1 MSEHTQKETKVK
13 SGSGGPVPEWK
24 MKKLVPKHEDEPD
37 DQNRD
42 SQPLTSSQVHAAF
55 SDSAYLLASVI
66 FQNSR
71 REKPAATRQLVRYGQ
86 ERELPLPP
94 VKDEMRRPAFELAFN
109 TLRYQEL
116 LEDVIIDSGFFSS
129 PHIPDDQMSLF
140 AVMLYD
146 FQDRKFIPQDYIR
159 EDFIQEVRDVENY
172 LIRCKTKL
180 EASLARY
187 RIKHDLS
194 SFDCILPEIVK
205 VKQER
210 ANRLPLYAWVNA
222 LTSSLDEVQSALTS
236 LGLSRVNSVRQLEG
250 QTFCQDPHCEDVL
263 VFPARMK
270 AKLDGT
276 ELLSERKLIVQDK
289 SCSLAPN
296 VAISLLPE
304 EADVLLVGSFSGL
317 TVSHAASLIHQK
329 QKTDKNK
336 SRVLACVGGLTDF
349 QREAVQQVVVQ
360 MGCKKVKL
368 IYEVFR
374 SLTSGDKRLA
384 KVRLILLTPN
394 CSLSAVSNP
403 LQFLLHENR
412 DAALLQDLSQGS
424 VAQSKLE
431 ALIAQQR
438 EDIDH
443 ALKFPQ
449 ILAVVYA
456 TCSSHPEE
464 NEQVVTGAVER
475 ARATSQQE
483 WRLRKNEL
491 RHVIVQTSANAARGS
506 PPSQSWVGE
515 GSVSQR
521 SPSLLP
527 QLQQGAV
534 VIPAGSRAQGR
545 TGPPPEVGNTPL
557 NYQYPT
563 SDPRQSPRRIPGQ
576 KREGLRSRCD
586 AGPEPRPHPCNRQS
600 QSHTSSERREENFF
614 RVEPSDLSN
623 GCFLAV
629 LSREVNIK
637 PKHSMEEASPTA
649 QARLHTGSKTK
660 VVRSKQPIRKKKRR
674 QTVKSSKADF
684 AHPTEQQISDKKRSI
699 PHGTPPKFCV
709 QAPKHSVGAS
719 PGNQENGSFVS
730 SKPGKNQKAN
740 TVPIFSTPTSTLT
753 LRPTPAPATLAIR
766 PRMVHQLA
774 LKPAVIIMPPQL
786 FPLPPRPHPR
796 LHTWRTPAPSFP
808 SSGTVAAFSKDTPL
822 KHKLKFYV

>member
-1 MSEHTQKETKVK
+1 
-13 SGSGGPVPEWK
+13 

-449 ILAVVYA
+449 TLAVVYA

-491 RHVIVQTSANAARGS
+491 
-506 PPSQSWVGE
+506 
-515 GSVSQR
+515 
-521 SPSLLP
+521 
-527 QLQQGAV
+527 
-534 VIPAGSRAQGR
+534 
-545 TGPPPEVGNTPL
+545 
-557 NYQYPT
+557 
-563 SDPRQSPRRIPGQ
+563 
-576 KREGLRSRCD
+576 
-586 AGPEPRPHPCNRQS
+586 RQS

-699 PHGTPPKFCV
+699 PHGTPPKFYV

-719 PGNQENGSFVS
+719 PGNQENGSFVP

-786 FPLPPRPHPR
+786 FPPPPRPHPR
-796 LHTWRTPAPSFP
+796 LLTWRTPAPSFP